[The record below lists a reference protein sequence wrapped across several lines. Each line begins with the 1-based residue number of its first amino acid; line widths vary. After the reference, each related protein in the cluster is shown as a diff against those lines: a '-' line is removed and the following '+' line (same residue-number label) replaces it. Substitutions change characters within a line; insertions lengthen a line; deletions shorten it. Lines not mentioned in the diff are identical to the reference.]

1 MKTNKPFLQK
11 ITYKSENKLPNLLAT
26 HKYLGIPIR
35 DAKQLICSAPYSVE
49 LNPPRVLESRLKMDS
64 LIDRLKSFE
73 IEIQVIYQ

>member
-1 MKTNKPFLQK
+1 MKNSIPFLQK
-11 ITYKSENKLPNLLAT
+11 ITYSSENRLSNLLAT

-49 LNPPRVLESRLKMDS
+49 LNPPKPLESRLKMDS